1 MRRMERGALASKDI
15 MSRFFRSSNKDTFE
29 KKVQAF
35 ANDYLRVC
43 RYMVKVQDPDKF
55 FPQKLIGG
63 LVSEAL
69 LLEEFLD
76 WYGAKNNNRWYFFRE
91 LCAAILHIGN
101 ANKYLTYLVHRLDSY
116 ELPHS
121 GNYKES
127 LERYIIVINKM
138 MIVIAKAVIEE
149 CVHTGL
155 KMPPG
160 PFQESDFPEV
170 IGGTLL
176 DFDIDDE
183 DKDLQKKNIVRN
195 ASEFLNIARDF
206 EHFQVYRH
214 LDPDQMRELVP
225 ASINEVNIRRFE
237 MLIHNLQSQFDSYI
251 IQGGFR
257 RGNQRL
263 KQLRSYYSVIFRTLQ
278 VTGALL
284 HFYERHLKEDSYK
297 HVYKET
303 RIRFFEMLDV
313 DEILDTIVNFGVYQ
327 VSHFF
332 TVGIQ
337 HAQQILNEFIE
348 RSSITVGIPQT
359 RGFHSRP
366 SLMVAKIVQHYGGEV
381 ELVVNGD
388 RFDASSVLDIQW
400 AGGKIQKEEITQVV
414 FEGDTRALHDLEI
427 LAGVNYGEDS
437 MGKGVPLPDELA
449 YLR

>member
-1 MRRMERGALASKDI
+1 MVPGDT
-15 MSRFFRSSNKDTFE
+15 MSRFFKSSNKDAFA
-29 KKVQAF
+29 KKAQAF
-35 ANDYLRVC
+35 SNDYLRVC
-43 RYMVKVQDPDKF
+43 RYLVKVQEPDKF
-55 FPQKLIGG
+55 FPQKLLSG
-63 LVSEAL
+63 LASEAL
-69 LLEEFLD
+69 MLEEFLD
-76 WYGAKNNNRWYFFRE
+76 WYGAKNNNQWYFFRE
-91 LCAAILHIGN
+91 LCAAMLHIGN
-101 ANKYLTYLVHRLDSY
+101 GNKYLTYLVYRLDSY
-116 ELPHS
+116 ELPDI

-127 LERYIIVINKM
+127 LEKYIIIINKM

-160 PFQESDFPEV
+160 PFQKEDFPEV

-206 EHFQVYRH
+206 EHLQIYRH
-214 LDPDQMRELVP
+214 LDPEQMRELVP
-225 ASINEVNIRRFE
+225 ASINEVNMRRFE

-278 VTGALL
+278 VAGALL

-303 RIRFFEMLDV
+303 RVRFFEMLDV
-313 DEILDTIVNFGVYQ
+313 DEILDCIVNFAVYQ
-327 VSHFF
+327 VGHFF
-332 TVGIQ
+332 TAGVQ

-348 RSSITVGIPQT
+348 RDSITVGIPQA

-381 ELVVNGD
+381 EMVVNGD

-400 AGGKIQKEEITQVV
+400 AGGKIQKEEVTHVV
-414 FEGDTRALHDLEI
+414 FEGDTRALHDLQI
-427 LAGVNYGEDS
+427 LAGVNYGEDC
-437 MGKGVPLPDELA
+437 MGKGVPLPDELD

>member
-1 MRRMERGALASKDI
+1 
-15 MSRFFRSSNKDTFE
+15 MSRFFRSNNKDTFD

-43 RYMVKVQDPDKF
+43 RYLVKVQNPDKF

-76 WYGAKNNNRWYFFRE
+76 WYGAKNNNQWYFFRE
-91 LCAAILHIGN
+91 LCAAMLHIGN
-101 ANKYLTYLVHRLDSY
+101 ANKYLTYLVYRLDSY
-116 ELPHS
+116 ELPNI
-121 GNYKES
+121 GNFKDN
-127 LERYIIVINKM
+127 LEKYIVIINKM
-138 MIVIAKAVIEE
+138 MITISKAVIEE

-155 KMPPG
+155 KMPAG
-160 PFQESDFPEV
+160 TLVKNDFPEV
-170 IGGTLL
+170 MGGTLL

-183 DKDLQKKNIVRN
+183 DKDVQRKNIVRN
-195 ASEFLNIARDF
+195 ASEFLNISRDF
-206 EHFQVYRH
+206 EYFQIYRQC
-214 LDPDQMRELVP
+214 DAEKMRELVP
-225 ASINEVNIRRFE
+225 ASINEVNVRRFE

-263 KQLRSYYSVIFRTLQ
+263 KQLRSYYSVIFRCLQ

-303 RIRFFEMLDV
+303 RTRFYEMLDV
-313 DEILDTIVNFGVYQ
+313 DEILDAIVNFGVLS

-332 TVGIQ
+332 TVGVE

-348 RSSITVGIPQT
+348 RGSITVGIPRN

-381 ELVVNGD
+381 ELIVGD
-388 RFDASSVLDIQW
+388 HRFDASSVLDIQW
-400 AGGKIQKEEITQVV
+400 AGGKIQKEEITEVV
-414 FEGDTRALHDLEI
+414 FEGDARALHDIEI
-427 LAGVNYGEDS
+427 LAQVNYGEDT